1 MVDLRPNSRSFW
13 LFRGL
18 RMSLVVGVIC
28 AAMHAWTVWAR
39 YDDDR
44 LSWIKSQLTYEC
56 VARLSDEQMNARRNE
71 FGNINVKTSATPTSH
86 SSTWHPMSW
95 RWSAMAR

>member
-44 LSWIKSQLTYEC
+44 LSWIKSQLTDEC

-71 FGNINVKTSATPTSH
+71 LGNINVKTSATPTSH
-86 SSTWHPMSW
+86 SSTWHL
-95 RWSAMAR
+95 